1 MWHDDLRP
9 SSVCIMYRRFFAIVL
24 LSPMFAFAAQP
35 CTDRPLNILL
45 VNDDGFDTPG
55 IIALHRELK
64 ASGHNVRRVAPDR
77 NYSGSSA
84 SLTIDLI
91 AAPRIPDE
99 EFTEVYA
106 VSGSPATAVLVGA
119 TAIFPPEQPV
129 DLVVSGINEGA
140 NLGPA
145 TVISGTVG
153 ATIAAMKAL
162 ARPIPGIAVSTNP
175 IAEDEAAPENH
186 RHLKTVAGFTSR
198 LVRRLFCASQPWS
211 KGELALNVN
220 YPPLE
225 PEAVKGVRVAAQ
237 GKAPYYSMGFK
248 AAAPD
253 RYAPDFGRAEPSQ
266 DIENADTFL
275 FRQGYITIVPIDGDY
290 TAGGRPLPASLED
303 LEP

>member
-1 MWHDDLRP
+1 MRRIRFSGFVMGRP
-9 SSVCIMYRRFFAIVL
+9 FFAIML
-24 LSPMFAFAAQP
+24 LSPLLAFAAQP
-35 CTDRPLNILL
+35 CMEKQLNILL
-45 VNDDGFDTPG
+45 VNDDGFDSPG
-55 IIALHRELK
+55 IVALHRVLK
-64 ASGHNVRRVAPDR
+64 ASGHNVKRVAPDR

-91 AAPRIPDE
+91 AAPRIPDG

-129 DLVVSGINEGA
+129 DLVVSGINDGA

-153 ATIAAMKAL
+153 ATIAAMKTL

-175 IAEDEAAPENH
+175 VTEDKAAPEN
-186 RHLKTVAGFTSR
+186 RQHLLNVARFTSR
-198 LVRRLFCASQPWS
+198 LVSRLYCASQPWS
-211 KGELALNVN
+211 RGELALNVN

-237 GKAPYYSMGFK
+237 GKAPYYSMAFK

-253 RYAPDFGRAEPSQ
+253 RYAPDFGRADPSQ
-266 DIENADTFL
+266 DTTNADTFL
-275 FRQGYITIVPIDGDY
+275 FRQGYITVVPIDGDY
-290 TAGGRPLPASLED
+290 TAGGDPLPSSIEELA
-303 LEP
+303 P

>member
-1 MWHDDLRP
+1 MGRQFL
-9 SSVCIMYRRFFAIVL
+9 AIVL
-24 LSPMFAFAAQP
+24 LSPLLAFAAQP
-35 CTDRPLNILL
+35 CTEKPLNILL

-55 IIALHRELK
+55 IVALHRALDAK
-64 ASGHNVRRVAPDR
+64 GHNVKRVAPDR

-84 SLTIDLI
+84 SLTIDVI
-91 AAPRIPDE
+91 AAPQVPDD
-99 EFTEVYA
+99 EFSEVYA

-129 DLVVSGINEGA
+129 DLVISGINEGA

-153 ATIAAMKAL
+153 ATIAAMKTL

-175 IAEDEAAPENH
+175 VTEDKAAPENL
-186 RHLKTVAGFTSR
+186 RHLLNVAAFTSR
-198 LVRRLFCASQPWS
+198 LVGRLFCAPQPWS
-211 KGELALNVN
+211 RGELALNVN

-225 PEAVKGVRVAAQ
+225 PEAVKGVRIAVQ
-237 GKAPYYSMGFK
+237 GKAPYYSMAFK

-266 DIENADTFL
+266 DVANADTFL
-275 FRQGYITIVPIDGDY
+275 FRQGYITIVPIDADY
-290 TAGGRPLPASLED
+290 TAGGQPVPISLEE
-303 LEP
+303 LKP